1 MWKLIELDEA
11 LKIWLQFI
19 NQYETFRVAEFTRKI
34 NSLPQ
39 IDIVSEIEK
48 MIENAKIID
57 EEWDDNI
64 SEIVRRAVVLTLQ
77 ELLQKFN
84 PSSTNQTSLR

>member
-1 MWKLIELDEA
+1 MKLIELDEA

-39 IDIVSEIEK
+39 IDIVKELEK
-48 MIENAKIID
+48 MIEEYENEQKR
-57 EEWDDNI
+57 I
-64 SEIVRRAVVLTLQ
+64 SKWSSLHYDLSMYIKTLQ
-77 ELLQKFN
+77 ELLQKFK
-84 PSSTNQTSLR
+84 S

>member
-39 IDIVSEIEK
+39 IDIEETITEEIKSYEWLIPK
-48 MIENAKIID
+48 DWALAKKD
-57 EEWDDNI
+57 
-64 SEIVRRAVVLTLQ
+64 ALQ
-77 ELLQKFN
+77 ELLQKFK
-84 PSSTNQTSLR
+84 S

>member
-39 IDIVSEIEK
+39 IDIVWEIKK
-48 MIENAKIID
+48 MIEINRD
-57 EEWDDNI
+57 EVYMEWKETSRTSI
-64 SEIVRRAVVLTLQ
+64 EYEILQ
-77 ELLQKFN
+77 ELLQKFK
-84 PSSTNQTSLR
+84 S